1 MSTSVCVNT
10 YTHSVTYVA
19 DNVLRSMQDIV
30 RQSGLSPEKLATQWA
45 SIDLALRTW
54 ISSKYLETVILEVYN
69 PATGRLVA
77 RWDLDVE
84 YGWTSDGDGRF
95 WVDTDQIR
103 IAIKKQ
109 GVWPS
114 DCLYDVIMV
123 TKNGRPDVP
132 GWGPCTLRSTD
143 GFIKHSLG
151 TTVEHS
157 GLGASASFY
166 RKK

>member
-10 YTHSVTYVA
+10 YTHSVTYVS
-19 DNVLRSMQDIV
+19 DNVLRSLQDIV
-30 RQSGLSPEKLATQWA
+30 RLSGLSPEKLASQWA

-54 ISSKYLETVILEVYN
+54 INSKHLEKVILEVYN
-69 PATGRLVA
+69 PGTGKLVA

-84 YGWTSDGDGRF
+84 YGWSTEGDGRF

-109 GVWPS
+109 GIWPS

-123 TKNGRPDVP
+123 TKYGRRDVP
-132 GWGPCTLRSTD
+132 GWSSCTVRSTE
-143 GFIKHSLG
+143 GFIKQSLG